1 MKSVV
6 RGIRGI
12 LVMFCLLMLT
22 DAVLAQYDLTSDGIV
37 QALKPKVKTR
47 GAPSGLSPSDAAFV
61 DRLKQK
67 TRGITVEER
76 AELATVV
83 QQSGAPAID
92 LEVNF
97 AYNSAAIT
105 PAAAVTLSK
114 LGQALRSKE
123 LGGATFLLSGH
134 TDARG
139 SKDYNQKLSEERA
152 KAVRSFLIDNFS
164 IEPTRMLAVGY
175 GFEQLKNPANP
186 EADENRRVQV
196 VNLMR

>member
-22 DAVLAQYDLTSDGIV
+22 DAVLAQDDLTSDGIV

-61 DRLKQK
+61 ERLKQK

-76 AELATVV
+76 TELATVV
-83 QQSGAPAID
+83 QQSGAPTID

-97 AYNSAAIT
+97 AFDSAAIT
-105 PAAAVTLSK
+105 PAAAVTLTK
-114 LGQALRSKE
+114 LG
-123 LGGATFLLSGH
+123 
-134 TDARG
+134 
-139 SKDYNQKLSEERA
+139 
-152 KAVRSFLIDNFS
+152 
-164 IEPTRMLAVGY
+164 
-175 GFEQLKNPANP
+175 
-186 EADENRRVQV
+186 
-196 VNLMR
+196 

>member
-1 MKSVV
+1 MKAS
-6 RGIRGI
+6 
-12 LVMFCLLMLT
+12 MCF
-22 DAVLAQYDLTSDGIV
+22 LTSSTEVND
-37 QALKPKVKTR
+37 
-47 GAPSGLSPSDAAFV
+47 APFSDWPC
-61 DRLKQK
+61 R
-67 TRGITVEER
+67 IENP
-76 AELATVV
+76 ELATVV

-97 AYNSAAIT
+97 AFDSAAIT

-123 LGGATFLLSGH
+123 LSVATFLLSGH

-139 SKDYNQKLSEERA
+139 GKHYNQKLSEERA

-175 GFEQLKNPANP
+175 GYEQLKNPANP

-196 VNLMR
+196 VNLTR